1 MRSVPD
7 DPATDHDGPVPPGR
21 PSEVLRLAAAPR
33 IPGYRIEG
41 LIGRGSTGTVYRAVQ
56 LAVEREVAL
65 KVLHP
70 ELAQRPHVVQRLQRE
85 ARTMARLAHPH
96 VVGAIDMG
104 QVEGRW
110 WFAMELVDGP
120 TLAQHLRANGP
131 LSEREALRLFGPLC
145 EALEHLA
152 EHGVVHRDV
161 KPANILLER
170 AGRGDAQHYR
180 ARLGDLG
187 LAVAERDPS
196 LTGHGGT
203 LGTPHYISPEQ
214 SRDPRNVDVRSDL
227 WALGA
232 TLFHAV
238 CGRPPFEGESAAEV
252 LSAVLHQPIPDP
264 RRIAPGISPGLALVI
279 RKCLVRD
286 PARRYQSPVQLLDDL
301 ERLRERRTPNVDR
314 SALDPLER
322 DPRPWRR
329 PAPWLAA
336 TALIAAGA
344 GWFAFGRPRDE
355 GAARETSVDPAL
367 TLLEPVADL
376 VARAGDEPRLWPAA
390 LAGVERV
397 RAEAATLGADD
408 AWLTLRRNAHS
419 GLEEELGSL
428 RSGLQ
433 MRVERALEQRDL
445 ETARR
450 ELDDFDGA
458 LLARLGA
465 RLVDLPVDLRPT
477 TERRITALSER
488 VHAQLTERSL
498 DGARRLLAHQ
508 TDVVEPLVERFVEME
523 RWRSARELLTSPLE
537 VLLTE
542 AGIDPTGLPSAAI
555 AELATEV
562 MERRALRRSEIDRA
576 WVVRQRSLG
585 ERLELEA
592 DALAATRWPTPPP
605 EPGSALAA
613 ALEAELARIGLER
626 EEAPDG
632 AVLAV
637 DLALP
642 ELVARTRTRLAA
654 THESDARAEFDLR
667 RSVVAASLAHRR
679 QYARLADQ
687 WAEFAARCEALPSS
701 IAANGFAFEL
711 ASEAR
716 VLEYEARRLEAL
728 LVAAADAVRARAG
741 REATFEVAPRLS
753 VTGTVRTTAD
763 PLSAGF
769 SLVVRERPY
778 ALVLRPERSGRT
790 TVVLADLLELLGR
803 SKEPTADERLDL
815 VCLLWHEGD
824 REGARALVLAGGLP
838 SDGLAAKLAD
848 RVPSRLLGSAPTST
862 AVGEA
867 RVLFERLD
875 AATAARDSALASRLA
890 DVLIEEHFA
899 DSRVELEAERLRAL
913 VR

>member
-7 DPATDHDGPVPPGR
+7 DPETDLDGSVPPGR

-33 IPGYRIEG
+33 IPGYRIDG

-70 ELAQRPHVVQRLQRE
+70 ELAQRPQVIQRLQRE

-104 QVEGRW
+104 QVDGRW

-152 EHGVVHRDV
+152 EHGVVHRDI

-301 ERLRERRTPNVDR
+301 ERLRERRTPRVDR

-329 PAPWLAA
+329 PGPWLAA
-336 TALIAAGA
+336 AALMAIGA
-344 GWFAFGRPRDE
+344 GWFAFGRPRDD
-355 GAARETSVDPAL
+355 GAAREASVDRSI
-367 TLLEPVADL
+367 TLLAPVADL

-390 LAGVERV
+390 LASVERV
-397 RAEAATLGADD
+397 RVEAATLGADG
-408 AWLTLRRNAHS
+408 AWITLRRSAHA
-419 GLEEELGSL
+419 GLEEELGRL
-428 RSGLQ
+428 RTGLSA
-433 MRVERALEQRDL
+433 RVDQALAQRNL
-445 ETARR
+445 EAARR
-450 ELDDFDGA
+450 ELDTFDDT
-458 LLARLGA
+458 LFARLGA
-465 RLVDLPVDLRPT
+465 RLAELPVDLRPT
-477 TERRITALSER
+477 TERRIAALAER
-488 VHAQLTERSL
+488 VAAQLTERSI
-498 DGARRLLAHQ
+498 DGARRLLVHQ
-508 TDVVEPLVERFVEME
+508 TDVVEPQVERLVEME
-523 RWRSARELLTSPLE
+523 RWRSARELLTGPLE
-537 VLLTE
+537 ELLTE
-542 AGIDPTGLPSAAI
+542 AGIDPTGLPAASI
-555 AELATEV
+555 AELATAV
-562 MERRALRRSEIDRA
+562 LERRALRRSELDRA

-592 DALAATRWPTPPP
+592 DALAATRWPTTPL
-605 EPGSALAA
+605 EPAAALAA

-626 EEAPDG
+626 GQAPDG

-642 ELVARTRTRLAA
+642 DLVARTRARLAA
-654 THESDARAEFDLR
+654 NHESDARAEFELR
-667 RSVVAASLAHRR
+667 RGIVATSLAHRR

-687 WAEFAARCEALPSS
+687 WGEFAARCEALPTS
-701 IAANGFAFEL
+701 IATNGFAFEL

-716 VLEYEARRLEAL
+716 VLEFEGRRLEAVL
-728 LVAAADAVRARAG
+728 AAVAEAVRSRAG

-763 PLSAGF
+763 PLTAGF

-778 ALVLRPERSGRT
+778 AFTLRPERNGRT
-790 TVVLADLLELLGR
+790 TVVLADMIELLGR
-803 SKEPTADERLDL
+803 ADETSADERLDR

-824 REGARALVLAGGLP
+824 REGARALALAGQLP
-838 SDGLAAKLAD
+838 SDGLAARLAD
-848 RVPSRLLGSAPTST
+848 RVPSRLLGSAPSN
-862 AVGEA
+862 APVGDP

-875 AATAARDSALASRLA
+875 SDLPVRDPLLAGRIA
-890 DVLIEEHFA
+890 DVLLEEHFA
-899 DSRVELEAERLRAL
+899 DPRVALEAERLRAL
-913 VR
+913 LR